1 MRSGEP
7 DAARSRRSCGSAIC
21 RSTPSHCSASCS
33 DASTSSLGAWIVPLF
48 VAPIFIARQAF
59 ASYIQLRAQHEGTLS
74 TLVRALEAKDSY
86 TAGHVERVANFAE
99 YMGRGLDM
107 KPAELERL
115 RYVALMHDI
124 GKLIVPNQI
133 LNKPGKLTAE
143 EFERMRRHEHVSVE
157 LLRRI
162 DFLAPVAP
170 SLEAEAVKGSGADPN
185 TPIEARIVTVADA
198 FDAMTSTRAY
208 RRALTQEIAF
218 EELRDKVGHP
228 VRRRL
233 RRGADPQPSRRAAS
247 ATVLGH
253 EVEIADFA
261 TPPPVVGTGSAG
273 LGDLASET
281 GSESPGTGRRRRP
294 GRPRSTSRSSPEPG
308 LHEPQC
314 PDHRRSR
321 RRRRRRYRRPRSSI
335 PSGRTADL
343 AVLAAALV
351 IGELVDL
358 RPARRA
364 ALPLSF
370 AVIVVLVRAAT
381 PGAVRDHR
389 RRRAGGR
396 APPAGGAPEAVEPA
410 RRRWRSGSTEALAA
424 GAAYRIIVD
433 TSTGGDSRAVVLGAL
448 TAAAVAE
455 IVVADVGDG
464 GSRLRVRADC
474 ATARPTSRSSR
485 AAS

>member
-1 MRSGEP
+1 MLALTTPAPAVVPLVLLGALFAIAENRIVLLPNNSMSASFMLGMAAVVVFSAQGAILGPLIVGMCGALYLPHLRGRQWTLILFNIGNFGLPTLASAGIYAVVPGNITSSVAGQLLAAVPVGLTFSMLNFLLLVPAVTMRSGSPMGEVAQELWLGDLQIYP
-7 DAARSRRSCGSAIC
+7 FALLGVVLGRVYL
-21 RSTPSHCSASCS
+21 
-33 DASTSSLGAWIVPLF
+33 SLGAWIVPLF

-86 TAGHVERVANFAE
+86 TAGHVERVATFAE
-99 YMGRGLDM
+99 YMGRALDM

-162 DFLAPVAP
+162 DFLASVAP

-218 EELRDKVGHP
+218 EELRDKSGVQFDAGC
-228 VRRRL
+228 VEALIRTIEA
-233 RRGADPQPSRRAAS
+233 RGERYGA
-247 ATVLGH
+247 GH

-261 TPPPVVGTGSAG
+261 TPPPVVGIGSAG

-281 GSESPGTGRRRRP
+281 GSESPGHG
-294 GRPRSTSRSSPEPG
+294 
-308 LHEPQC
+308 
-314 PDHRRSR
+314 
-321 RRRRRRYRRPRSSI
+321 
-335 PSGRTADL
+335 
-343 AVLAAALV
+343 
-351 IGELVDL
+351 
-358 RPARRA
+358 PAQ
-364 ALPLSF
+364 
-370 AVIVVLVRAAT
+370 
-381 PGAVRDHR
+381 
-389 RRRAGGR
+389 
-396 APPAGGAPEAVEPA
+396 
-410 RRRWRSGSTEALAA
+410 AA
-424 GAAYRIIVD
+424 GQAQEHE
-433 TSTGGDSRAVVLGAL
+433 SEQPG
-448 TAAAVAE
+448 
-455 IVVADVGDG
+455 
-464 GSRLRVRADC
+464 VRS
-474 ATARPTSRSSR
+474 P
-485 AAS
+485 